1 MSHIVELVRGDQV
14 LTHLG
19 LASVVDIGR
28 HGVSVMGPSGATDLP
43 FAELEVRHVTQNG
56 AQAVHQP
63 LTGWWFSLSDAV
75 RENTLTKLEVVLEIL
90 TGYRRGWPSEAFPG
104 EPFGT
109 FGPGS
114 GLSLHQQS
122 IHMARHLTFERG
134 ADRAMVRR
142 VADGELVGT
151 SVSARSIRLWVSAYR
166 KEGLRGLVDG
176 RHTRTRKDFDDL
188 DPRFRAIVEEVIAP
202 FDGTVSA
209 INVQELRRR
218 VWLGMKEQG
227 LARDVVPER
236 LSLEFIS
243 WRYAA
248 CGSRPRAHRSAKV
261 RKRSAHQ
268 PSPVVHPAHVSMDS
282 TRADNLVWDEL
293 RQTSY
298 SVEITA
304 IISVSTRVILALR
317 VTPRSAN
324 GVEAGLCLYDAMRP
338 FSMQVK
344 GTEVDDWRWAGVP
357 RSLESPLFLPR
368 QPVTHADAALQ
379 GTHHIPGLRP
389 SSIRTDHGSIFMS
402 AHFKGLLRDF
412 GISLW
417 PSRVG
422 ASTDNAHIERFWE
435 TIQRALQQV
444 PGYKGRSVSQR
455 GRKVITA
462 DRPVMTARELETYL
476 HRFVA
481 LDYHRAPHDGL
492 KVPGLESQ
500 RVTPLEYFD
509 FVMEACGDISVPQH
523 PDLIYDFLPIRWLTV
538 GHAGVE
544 YKGLSYDSDVLDAYR
559 HVRRGTYRAEDSA
572 APFIYDPRDCTRL
585 WFRDPADD
593 RVREIPSRHTHLLI
607 APLTERIREK
617 AITQIAARG
626 GNKGLRRDTP
636 TQQIIDELGQLYAA
650 PPIKDWNAMMTAERL
665 RFETAQRDHAEVT
678 EAWKRVTQRTPAP
691 TVLPEHRVSD
701 WLDETWPDLAGP

>member
-1 MSHIVELVRGDQV
+1 MHAVDLTVGSQLLLATGVAKVIALHRTGFDV
-14 LTHLG
+14 LT
-19 LASVVDIGR
+19 SVGSMFVPYS
-28 HGVSVMGPSGATDLP
+28 SVEARC
-43 FAELEVRHVTQNG
+43 FAAGEL
-56 AQAVHQP
+56 QAVHNA
-63 LTGWWFSLSDAV
+63 LTPWWIGLHPEARDTVGF
-75 RENTLTKLEVVLEIL
+75 RLEVVQELI
-90 TGYRRGWPSEAFPG
+90 TGYRKGWSHEGHPG
-104 EPFGT
+104 EPFYP
-109 FGPGS
+109 FGPGY
-114 GLSLHQQS
+114 
-122 IHMARHLTFERG
+122 G
-134 ADRAMVRR
+134 ASVRQRARAMSSQLTHQ
-142 VADGELVGT
+142 AHPSKTSDESAEL
-151 SVSARSIRLWVSAYR
+151 RSSRTASPSTIERWVTAFE
-166 KEGLRGLVDG
+166 KEGLRGLADG
-176 RHTRTRKDFDDL
+176 RQVRGRRDFNSL

-444 PGYKGRSVSQR
+444 PGYKGRSVSER

-462 DRPVMTARELETYL
+462 DRPVMTAGELETYL

-492 KVPGLESQ
+492 KIPGLESQ

-523 PDLIYDFLPIRWLTV
+523 PDLIYEFLPIRWLTV

-678 EAWKRVTQRTPAP
+678 EAWKRVTQRTPAA

>member
-1 MSHIVELVRGDQV
+1 M
-14 LTHLG
+14 
-19 LASVVDIGR
+19 
-28 HGVSVMGPSGATDLP
+28 
-43 FAELEVRHVTQNG
+43 
-56 AQAVHQP
+56 
-63 LTGWWFSLSDAV
+63 
-75 RENTLTKLEVVLEIL
+75 
-90 TGYRRGWPSEAFPG
+90 
-104 EPFGT
+104 
-109 FGPGS
+109 
-114 GLSLHQQS
+114 
-122 IHMARHLTFERG
+122 
-134 ADRAMVRR
+134 
-142 VADGELVGT
+142 
-151 SVSARSIRLWVSAYR
+151 
-166 KEGLRGLVDG
+166 
-176 RHTRTRKDFDDL
+176 
-188 DPRFRAIVEEVIAP
+188 
-202 FDGTVSA
+202 
-209 INVQELRRR
+209 
-218 VWLGMKEQG
+218 
-227 LARDVVPER
+227 
-236 LSLEFIS
+236 
-243 WRYAA
+243 
-248 CGSRPRAHRSAKV
+248 
-261 RKRSAHQ
+261 
-268 PSPVVHPAHVSMDS
+268 VHPAHVSMDS

-298 SVEITA
+298 SVEVTA

-338 FSMQVK
+338 FSMRVK

-368 QPVTHADAALQ
+368 QPVTDADAALQ

-444 PGYKGRSVSQR
+444 PGYKGRSVSER

-492 KVPGLESQ
+492 KIPGLESQ

-523 PDLIYDFLPIRWLTV
+523 PDLIYEFLPIRWLTV

-544 YKGLSYDSDVLDAYR
+544 YQGLSYDSDALDAYR

-593 RVREIPSRHTHLLI
+593 RVREVPSRHTHLLI